1 MAWPSVRPSKNNIT
15 GEPCP
20 QRYDLVSKGV
30 VRVAAFR
37 YRLAAFRLM
46 KLLLI
51 TTIATMP
58 LMGYGRP
65 AQESEANPVPQIQ
78 AQKPQ
83 QVQETKAEES
93 EISIHRAAWEGDIKA
108 IKQHLATGKDVN
120 AKDDLYG
127 DTPLLWAAG
136 FGHKEV
142 VKMLITKGAD
152 VNVKAQGGWTPLHYA
167 AGGNDKET
175 VELLIAKGAGV
186 NTKNAR
192 DQITPLH
199 WAAWRGHKEVTELL
213 ITKGA
218 GVNTKNK
225 SGGTPLHN
233 ATWKGHKEIVELL
246 IAKGANINTKDAEG
260 ETPLNWAEEGK
271 HKEITDLL
279 RKQGGKTSEELKAA
293 GI

>member
-1 MAWPSVRPSKNNIT
+1 
-15 GEPCP
+15 
-20 QRYDLVSKGV
+20 
-30 VRVAAFR
+30 
-37 YRLAAFRLM
+37 M

-65 AQESEANPVPQIQ
+65 AQESEATPVPQIL

-83 QVQETKAEES
+83 QIQETKTEES

-108 IKQHLATGKDVN
+108 IEQHLAAGKDVN

-136 FGHKEV
+136 FGHKGIVE
-142 VKMLITKGAD
+142 MLITRGAD
-152 VNVKAQGGWTPLHYA
+152 VNAKAEGGWTPLHYA
-167 AGGNDKET
+167 TGGNDKEI
-175 VELLIAKGAGV
+175 VELLIGKGADM
-186 NTKNAR
+186 NAKNAK

-199 WAAWRGHKEVTELL
+199 WAAWRGHREVAELL
-213 ITKGA
+213 IAKGA
-218 GVNTKNK
+218 GVNSKNK

-246 IAKGANINTKDAEG
+246 ITNGADLNAKDVGG

-271 HKEITDLL
+271 HKETSDLL

-293 GI
+293 EI

>member
-1 MAWPSVRPSKNNIT
+1 
-15 GEPCP
+15 
-20 QRYDLVSKGV
+20 
-30 VRVAAFR
+30 
-37 YRLAAFRLM
+37 M

-65 AQESEANPVPQIQ
+65 AQESEATPVPQIL

-83 QVQETKAEES
+83 QIQETKTEES
-93 EISIHRAAWEGDIKA
+93 EISIHRAAWEGDTKA
-108 IKQHLATGKDVN
+108 IEQHLAACKDVN

-136 FGHKEV
+136 FGHKGV
-142 VKMLITKGAD
+142 VEMLITKGAD
-152 VNVKAQGGWTPLHYA
+152 VNAKAEGGWTPLHYA
-167 AGGNDKET
+167 TGGNDKEI
-175 VELLIAKGAGV
+175 VELLIAKGADL
-186 NTKNAR
+186 NAKNAR

-199 WAAWRGHKEVTELL
+199 WAAWRDHKEITELL
-213 ITKGA
+213 IAKGA

-246 IAKGANINTKDAEG
+246 IAKGADLNAKDVDG

-279 RKQGGKTSEELKAA
+279 RKHGGKSGEELKAA
-293 GI
+293 GK

>member
-1 MAWPSVRPSKNNIT
+1 
-15 GEPCP
+15 
-20 QRYDLVSKGV
+20 
-30 VRVAAFR
+30 
-37 YRLAAFRLM
+37 M

-51 TTIATMP
+51 TTVAVMP

-65 AQESEANPVPQIQ
+65 AQVSEVTPVPQTLIQKRQQ
-78 AQKPQ
+78 AQEAK
-83 QVQETKAEES
+83 TEEF

-108 IKQHLATGKDVN
+108 IEQHLAAGKDVD

-136 FGHKEV
+136 LGHKGV
-142 VKMLITKGAD
+142 VEMLITKGAD
-152 VNVKAQGGWTPLHYA
+152 VNAKADGGWTPLHYA
-167 AGGNDKET
+167 TGGNDMEI
-175 VELLIAKGAGV
+175 VELLIDKGADI
-186 NTKNAR
+186 NAKNAR

-213 ITKGA
+213 IAKGA
-218 GVNTKNK
+218 VVNTKNK

-233 ATWKGHKEIVELL
+233 ATWKGHKEVTELL
-246 IAKGANINTKDAEG
+246 IAKGADVNAKDVND